1 MQTLFEAVF
10 TFLGTNI
17 DELFI
22 LVTLYLEL
30 GNNLKK
36 REIITG
42 QYLGLSF
49 LILVSFIGSLGT
61 ILIPEKYIPLLG
73 IVPIFFGIKE
83 LLEYLR
89 SKKTDP
95 DEESIAFY
103 DQQSTTSERI
113 SRITL
118 IFIASG
124 ADNISLYLSLFAQQT
139 YRESLVTIIVFLVLL
154 PIWSRLAQSF
164 SNLPILENTIHKYKD
179 VLVPII
185 FIALGI
191 HILFG

>member
-22 LVTLYLEL
+22 LMTLYLEL

-124 ADNISLYLSLFAQQT
+124 ADNISLYLSFNVIKL
-139 YRESLVTIIVFLVLL
+139 RN
-154 PIWSRLAQSF
+154 SF
-164 SNLPILENTIHKYKD
+164 KFS
-179 VLVPII
+179 
-185 FIALGI
+185 
-191 HILFG
+191 